1 MTYNADRKKREQ
13 IRLLEENGVSLL
25 IRSSDANLTPQFLS
39 KLFMIDASSL
49 RVIPVYSDPVCDRL
63 LEEEGGRVDAYTATK
78 GRADSM
84 MELVSSCIDERK
96 NISFIVAMQ
105 NAAVILGFIL
115 VAFLTF
121 ISGVKQ
127 ITALALIVFEAF
139 WLVAAIALPKLKNKI
154 K

>member
-1 MTYNADRKKREQ
+1 
-13 IRLLEENGVSLL
+13 
-25 IRSSDANLTPQFLS
+25 
-39 KLFMIDASSL
+39 
-49 RVIPVYSDPVCDRL
+49 
-63 LEEEGGRVDAYTATK
+63 
-78 GRADSM
+78 
-84 MELVSSCIDERK
+84 
-96 NISFIVAMQ
+96 MQ